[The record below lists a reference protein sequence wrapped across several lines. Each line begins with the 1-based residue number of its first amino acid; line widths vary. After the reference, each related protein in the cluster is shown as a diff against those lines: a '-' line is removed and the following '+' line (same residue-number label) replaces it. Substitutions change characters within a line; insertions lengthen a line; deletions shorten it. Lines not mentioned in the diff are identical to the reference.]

1 MVLRCTWEQAV
12 IAGGPYIV
20 FDVCAPRIR
29 ATPVSPRPVH
39 GLSWLLKGRRHKRR
53 CRRHPR
59 PPMSH
64 LRRSALSRSRTRA
77 DLCAFCTAA
86 VWFGNNFRVALAHNH
101 LIRWAPVSG
110 SVSLDPDF
118 SLRHVNRA
126 GGPDL
131 DRVQPRVLR
140 VVGCQRRVLPELK
153 DRRPFLRNRHA
164 VGS

>member
-1 MVLRCTWEQAV
+1 M
-12 IAGGPYIV
+12 GG
-20 FDVCAPRIR
+20 APRTRGAYIPTKNVGTY
-29 ATPVSPRPVH
+29 A
-39 GLSWLLKGRRHKRR
+39 
-53 CRRHPR
+53 
-59 PPMSH
+59 PPAGDA
-64 LRRSALSRSRTRA
+64 ALARSRTSA

-86 VWFGNNFRVALAHNH
+86 VWFENNFRVALAHNH
-101 LIRWAPVSG
+101 LIRCAPLSG

-140 VVGCQRRVLPELK
+140 VVGCQRHVLPELK
-153 DRRPFLRNRHA
+153 DRRPFFRNRHA